1 MRGSMW
7 GAIVVGA
14 LVVGSVWAG
23 RVDAMEVKTPAI
35 GAEAP
40 DFAIVFTTN
49 HCPAAQAYEDR
60 LIRLTA
66 DYKGTVRIAD
76 PKTVYLRLPPGYF
89 EPQTLVAILGRM
101 LRQEAR

>member
-23 RVDAMEVKTPAI
+23 HVDAMEVKTPAV

-49 HCPAAQAYEDR
+49 HCPTAQAYEDR

-66 DYKGTVRIAD
+66 DHTGTVRIAD

-89 EPQTLVAILGRM
+89 EPQTLVTVLAKILR
-101 LRQEAR
+101 ENPA

>member
-14 LVVGSVWAG
+14 LVVGSAWAG
-23 RVDAMEVKTPAI
+23 HVDATEVKTPAV

-40 DFAIVFTTN
+40 DLAIVFTTN
-49 HCPAAQAYEDR
+49 HCPTAQAYEDR

-76 PKTVYLRLPPGYF
+76 AKTVYLRLTPGYF
-89 EPQTLVAILGRM
+89 EPQTLVIVLGRM
-101 LRQEAR
+101 LREGAQ

>member
-7 GAIVVGA
+7 EAIVVGA
-14 LVVGSVWAG
+14 LVVGSMWAG
-23 RVDAMEVKTPAI
+23 HVDAMEVTTPAI

-49 HCPAAQAYEDR
+49 HCPTAQAYEDR

-76 PKTVYLRLPPGYF
+76 PKTVYLRLTPTYF
-89 EPQTLVAILGRM
+89 EPQTITTVLGRI
-101 LRQEAR
+101 LREEKA